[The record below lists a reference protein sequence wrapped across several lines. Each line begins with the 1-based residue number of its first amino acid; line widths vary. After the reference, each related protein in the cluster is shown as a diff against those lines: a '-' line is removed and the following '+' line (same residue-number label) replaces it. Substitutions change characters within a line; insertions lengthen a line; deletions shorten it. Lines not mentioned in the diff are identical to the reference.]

1 MKEAFQLQSC
11 SNNNTSHA
19 GDSLGNAAASRS
31 GEKQRAEGDVCYKYQ
46 LTSIPEKGEELFA
59 FHNSTGKRKEDERI
73 SLIALFPQL
82 GLCSTMDPSAETIA
96 SNRHRG
102 TLLGTAL
109 GPEAFLRAQRWEIC
123 LSYNHR
129 VVWVGRAL

>member
-1 MKEAFQLQSC
+1 MQVTALETPRLPGAARSNALTETSDTNISSHQSLRREKSC
-11 SNNNTSHA
+11 LHFTTQ
-19 GDSLGNAAASRS
+19 LGNAR
-31 GEKQRAEGDVCYKYQ
+31 KM
-46 LTSIPEKGEELFA
+46 KGFPLL
-59 FHNSTGKRKEDERI
+59 H
-73 SLIALFPQL
+73 LLPQL
-82 GLCSTMDPSAETIA
+82 GLCSTMDPSAGTVA

-102 TLLGTAL
+102 TLLGTAP